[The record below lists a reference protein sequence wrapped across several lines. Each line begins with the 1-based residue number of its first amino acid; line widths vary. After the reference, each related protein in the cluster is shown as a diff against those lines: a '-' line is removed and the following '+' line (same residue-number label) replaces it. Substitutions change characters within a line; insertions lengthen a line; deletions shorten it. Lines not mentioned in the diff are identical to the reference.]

1 MDMFLDASK
10 SAGMMLQQPPQ
21 QQQARSYVA
30 TSSFYTDNFSAPPG
44 YNVARLCLTRQ
55 RRYQLLRLGFAMLSL
70 VLLCGAA
77 VGCVWLVSGRVGSW
91 PDYLTQSSRRNHN
104 QLKSALGDEA
114 EEADLDRPS
123 EDGRKYFASN
133 LSTLMAGG
141 WPPEARFHPTPF
153 QSTVAVLNDTVYC
166 DAPLQ
171 RTPDWCMP
179 SPRGCA
185 KIFVSETPAGCHSAT
200 PPAARSRSC

>member
-1 MDMFLDASK
+1 SSGSLFEPFKPIQSSSSPIPARTFLSILMDMFLDASK

-141 WPPEARFHPTPF
+141 WPPEARFHL
-153 QSTVAVLNDTVYC
+153 LNDTVYC
-166 DAPLQ
+166 DAP
-171 RTPDWCMP
+171 
-179 SPRGCA
+179 
-185 KIFVSETPAGCHSAT
+185 
-200 PPAARSRSC
+200 AAEDSRLVYAEPTWMCKNI